1 MLGRGASGEPSV
13 QTFAGFNRAEYYSKM
28 GTIPARP
35 AKTAALFPIL
45 DTFSTDAD
53 LTTKEEAFA
62 ALSRMGVNVPTGAT
76 PPSWSGRTSGIPW
89 GRANGSAGMVEGVL
103 GVGGVF
109 RKNGINAT
117 TGAYLANAAY
127 GTSPEVPCYEP
138 NSSCTMHDYTV
149 NNATDAEL
157 VNASDISRS
166 ARATFGAPVAPGTI
180 GASR

>member
-76 PPSWSGRTSGIPW
+76 PW
-89 GRANGSAGMVEGVL
+89 GQANGSAGMVEGVL